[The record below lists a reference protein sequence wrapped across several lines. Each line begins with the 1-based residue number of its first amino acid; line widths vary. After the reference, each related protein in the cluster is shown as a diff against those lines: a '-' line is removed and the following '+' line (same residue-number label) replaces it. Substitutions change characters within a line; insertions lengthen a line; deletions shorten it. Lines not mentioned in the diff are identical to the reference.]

1 MTAIASFTAADPAS
15 AVATEQSLHLEI
27 HFKVMRLLQDKPDMS
42 QRQMA
47 KALGLSLGKTNYCV
61 QALLKKGWLKLQNF
75 SGNTNYCVQA
85 LLAKGWLKLQNFSG
99 NTNKQAYAYLL
110 TPEGIANKAQ
120 LTTRFLQRKQ
130 QEYVLLKAEIE
141 TLQRE
146 ASAAL
151 QSHQTQP

>member
-1 MTAIASFTAADPAS
+1 MTAIAPVTTAEPAS

-27 HFKVMRLLQDKPDMS
+27 HFKVMRLLQAKPDTS

-75 SGNTNYCVQA
+75 SGNA
-85 LLAKGWLKLQNFSG
+85 
-99 NTNKQAYAYLL
+99 NKQAYAYLL

-141 TLQRE
+141 ALQRE

>member
-1 MTAIASFTAADPAS
+1 MTAIASITEAAADQA
-15 AVATEQSLHLEI
+15 LHLEI
-27 HFKVMRLLQDKPDMS
+27 HFRVMRLLHAKPDMS

-75 SGNTNYCVQA
+75 SGNA
-85 LLAKGWLKLQNFSG
+85 
-99 NTNKQAYAYLL
+99 NKQAYAYLL

-120 LTTRFLQRKQ
+120 LTTGFLRRKQ

-141 TLQRE
+141 ALQRE
-146 ASAAL
+146 ASSAL
-151 QSHQTQP
+151 

>member
-1 MTAIASFTAADPAS
+1 MTVPAVLTAANAEAS
-15 AVATEQSLHLEI
+15 ASTVGADQALHQEI
-27 HFKVMRLLQDKPDMS
+27 HLKVMRLLQAKPDMS

-61 QALLKKGWLKLQNF
+61 QALL
-75 SGNTNYCVQA
+75 
-85 LLAKGWLKLQNFSG
+85 AKGWLKLQNFSG
-99 NTNKQAYAYLL
+99 NANKQAYAYLL

-130 QEYVLLKAEIE
+130 QEYALLKAEIE
-141 TLQRE
+141 ALQRE

-151 QSHQTQP
+151 QTQL

>member
-1 MTAIASFTAADPAS
+1 MTAITPVTTAEPAS
-15 AVATEQSLHLEI
+15 AVATDQSLHLEI
-27 HFKVMRLLQDKPDMS
+27 HLKVMRLLQDKPDMS

-75 SGNTNYCVQA
+75 SGNTN
-85 LLAKGWLKLQNFSG
+85 
-99 NTNKQAYAYLL
+99 KQAYAYLL
-110 TPEGIANKAQ
+110 TSEGIANKAQ

-141 TLQRE
+141 ALQRE
-146 ASAAL
+146 ASASA
-151 QSHQTQP
+151 

>member
-1 MTAIASFTAADPAS
+1 MTAIAPLTAANVDA
-15 AVATEQSLHLEI
+15 AAFEQALHLEI
-27 HFKVMRLLQDKPDMS
+27 HFKVMRLLQDKPDTS

-75 SGNTNYCVQA
+75 SGNA
-85 LLAKGWLKLQNFSG
+85 
-99 NTNKQAYAYLL
+99 NKQAYAYLL

-141 TLQRE
+141 ALQRE

>member
-1 MTAIASFTAADPAS
+1 MTAIAPFAAANVDAAAADQA
-15 AVATEQSLHLEI
+15 LHLEI
-27 HFKVMRLLQDKPDMS
+27 HFKVMGLLQAKPDMS

-47 KALGLSLGKTNYCV
+47 KALGLSLGKTN
-61 QALLKKGWLKLQNF
+61 F
-75 SGNTNYCVQA
+75 CVQA

-99 NTNKQAYAYLL
+99 NANKQAYAYLL

-141 TLQRE
+141 ALQRE
-146 ASAAL
+146 ASSAL
-151 QSHQTQP
+151 QSHQSQP

>member
-1 MTAIASFTAADPAS
+1 
-15 AVATEQSLHLEI
+15 
-27 HFKVMRLLQDKPDMS
+27 MS

-75 SGNTNYCVQA
+75 SGNA
-85 LLAKGWLKLQNFSG
+85 
-99 NTNKQAYAYLL
+99 NKQAYAYLL

-151 QSHQTQP
+151 YHVNVSVE